1 MDERI
6 LYEENAV
13 LRHSVTERLEHWL
26 IAISGFVLIF
36 SGFGELPMYKRYMVT
51 SIPGL
56 GWAGNFFINLHI
68 HYIAA
73 VVFFSVMVFHIV
85 YHGWMGH
92 RGLLPQKGDIGK
104 STRTV
109 LSMFGFGEEPPADKY
124 LPEQRLAYVYLGGVG
139 LILAVTGIVKVIKNL
154 PTVFLPPG
162 LVTTATLIHTFATIF
177 FLLGVIAHVA
187 ALVFKVNRPLVMPMF
202 TGKVNQDYVRH
213 RHPLWYERLAAASP
227 GPGATAAGEKAV
239 DRHGTAAPD
248 SAVTTEEAGDDRRA
262 EAEQT
267 ETPAAEEKELEK

>member
-13 LRHSVTERLEHWL
+13 LRHSATERLEHWL

-73 VVFFSVMVFHIV
+73 VVFFSVTVFHIV
-85 YHGWMGH
+85 YHGRLGH
-92 RGLLPQKGDIGK
+92 RGLLPQKGDIRK
-104 STRTV
+104 SARTV

-139 LILAVTGIVKVIKNL
+139 LILVVTGIVKVAKNL

-162 LVTTATLIHTFATIF
+162 LVTAATLIHTFATIF

-213 RHPLWYERLAAASP
+213 RHPLWYERLSAVSP
-227 GPGATAAGEKAV
+227 GPGATAAGEKPV
-239 DRHGTAAPD
+239 DQHDAAAPD

-262 EAEQT
+262 EAERT